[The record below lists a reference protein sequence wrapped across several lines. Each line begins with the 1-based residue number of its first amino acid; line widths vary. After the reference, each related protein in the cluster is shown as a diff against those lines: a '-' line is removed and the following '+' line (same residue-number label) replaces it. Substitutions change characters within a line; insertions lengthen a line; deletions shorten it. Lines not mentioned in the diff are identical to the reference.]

1 MKILTNCPEACASEV
16 LAAGRWVSS
25 VPEALSGEERALW
38 QALAPGRELW
48 LGEAEE
54 ASGFWHLAL
63 VVDEAPASQFDA
75 VVELFRR
82 GWSHAHPLACI
93 ALHGRNFHGLRGRNW
108 AVLPGNLHLT
118 AAWQPEDFPAR
129 LAPALAMLPAVA
141 VVEGV
146 RAASRGAVDPGIKW
160 VNDILVRGRKIA
172 GVITST
178 QVLGDRIT
186 SVTMGVGLNVAHTPQ
201 VSPTPFVPAAGSLA
215 EAGARVTLKEAC
227 AGVLSALAECYEK
240 LDRCGP
246 DALAAAYRSASIVIG
261 REVCIWDEE
270 AEEISAGTGLPPPLL
285 RGKVRDIGPDLSLQ
299 LEGVDTPVTRGRLA
313 FAEHAR
319 PAASPLP

>member
-1 MKILTNCPEACASEV
+1 MAAACWTSCV
-16 LAAGRWVSS
+16 PDLLA
-25 VPEALSGEERALW
+25 GEERALW
-38 QALAPGRELW
+38 RVLAPDRALW
-48 LGEAEE
+48 VGEAEE
-54 ASGFWHLAL
+54 RSGFWKLAV

-75 VVELFRR
+75 VVELWRS
-82 GWSHAHPLACI
+82 GWRLRCPLACL
-93 ALHGRNFHGLRGRNW
+93 ALHGRNFHGLRGRSW

-118 AAWQPEDFPAR
+118 AAWQSEDLPAR

-146 RAASRGAVDPGIKW
+146 RAASRGAIDPGIKW

-186 SVTMGVGLNVAHTPQ
+186 SVTVGVGLNVARTPE
-201 VSPTPFVPAAGSLA
+201 VSPTPFVPTAGSLA

-227 AGVLSALAECYEK
+227 AGVLSALAAWYAK
-240 LDRCGP
+240 LVDCGP
-246 DALAAAYRSASIVIG
+246 EALAAAYRSASIVIG

-270 AEEISAGTGLPPPLL
+270 ACESGAGLPPPLH
-285 RGKVRDIGPDLSLQ
+285 RGKVRDIGPDLSLW
-299 LEGVDTPVTRGRLA
+299 LEGVEAPVTKGRLA
-313 FAEHAR
+313 LAENAR
-319 PAASPLP
+319 PPVPPLP